1 MTLARAAR
9 WRPATI
15 GWVIVSACALLPEP
29 DVTVNTLRS
38 HTFALDSAGVVFD
51 LGRGVRAAQQPGVC
65 FSIDTSRYV
74 LRPQATQGVPLQLT
88 DTTLRTRNAG
98 AGAGTPITLRA
109 ALEGADGVLVDSHG
123 GAYGPDES
131 GERLCVRWTGLRP
144 GMTYVRLH
152 VRSTPPIVVDNM
164 TWRFFTRL

>member
-1 MTLARAAR
+1 MTLASAAR
-9 WRPATI
+9 WLPAAI
-15 GWVIVSACALLPEP
+15 GWVLSACALLPEP

-38 HTFALDSAGVVFD
+38 KPSTIDSTSVVFE
-51 LGRGVRAAQQPGVC
+51 LGRGVRGAQQPGLC

-74 LRPQATQGVPLQLT
+74 LRPQATKGFPLKLT
-88 DTTLRTRNAG
+88 DTTLQTRSTG
-98 AGAGTPITLRA
+98 AGAGTPIALRA

-131 GERLCVRWTGLRP
+131 GERLCVGWTGLRP
-144 GMTYVRLH
+144 GMTYVKLH
-152 VRSTPPIVVDNM
+152 VRSTPPIVVHDL